1 MLVTT
6 DENRDKLKEYEKI
19 WRKVKDI
26 IRSTN
31 NNPDDYDEKYIK
43 LKFNLVDDVPPK
55 RNTRTV

>member
-26 IRSTN
+26 IRSTY

-43 LKFNLVDDVPPK
+43 LKFNLVDDVPLK